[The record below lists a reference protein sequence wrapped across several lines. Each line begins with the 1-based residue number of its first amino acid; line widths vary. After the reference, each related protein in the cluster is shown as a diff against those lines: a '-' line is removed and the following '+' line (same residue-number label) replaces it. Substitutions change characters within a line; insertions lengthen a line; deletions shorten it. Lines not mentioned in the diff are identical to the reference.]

1 MKAVKSFRMG
11 LFHPIGWFTLAA
23 LLCALRSPGA
33 PTIPVVKG
41 VEFQPLAAQV
51 ERVFEAMDYV
61 GSPVSGEVKAA
72 FQAIQHQTN
81 GEFAAEQL
89 QKILDPLC
97 LLMVE
102 INPES
107 RVKVGRGAAEP
118 ELVEQGWRQFLV
130 KVHNEAGVTAPLKAD
145 SPNAQRL
152 AGSPPGQLANRWL
165 DLM

>member
-1 MKAVKSFRMG
+1 MKTRNLIASV
-11 LFHPIGWFTLAA
+11 LFPINSNVGQRISPAPFAASLLFA
-23 LLCALRSPGA
+23 LLWTAQVAAA
-33 PTIPVVKG
+33 PPTPPIQG

-72 FQAIQHQTN
+72 FQTIQHQTN
-81 GEFAAEQL
+81 GDFAAEQL

-130 KVHNEAGVTAPLKAD
+130 KVHNEAGVTAPL
-145 SPNAQRL
+145 
-152 AGSPPGQLANRWL
+152 
-165 DLM
+165 

>member
-1 MKAVKSFRMG
+1 MKAPKPFSTG
-11 LFHPIGWFTLAA
+11 LCHPIGWFTFAA
-23 LLCALRSPGA
+23 FLCALRSPGA
-33 PTIPVVKG
+33 PATPVVKG
-41 VEFQPLAAQV
+41 VEFQPLASQV

-72 FQAIQHQTN
+72 FQTMQHQTN
-81 GEFAAEQL
+81 GDFAVEQL

-97 LLMVE
+97 LLVVE

-145 SPNAQRL
+145 SPNGQRL
-152 AGSPPGQLANRWL
+152 PGAPQA
-165 DLM
+165 